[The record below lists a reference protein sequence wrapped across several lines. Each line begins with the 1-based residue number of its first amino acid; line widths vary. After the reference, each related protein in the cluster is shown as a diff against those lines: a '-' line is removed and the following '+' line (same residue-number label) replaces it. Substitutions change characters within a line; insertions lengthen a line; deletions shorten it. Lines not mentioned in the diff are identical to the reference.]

1 MNEVTPS
8 SYWIASNALYI
19 TLNANGDPD
28 YIVGNATSGAQ
39 ILVYMKGIDGL
50 EYDAGHN
57 YRRWSLSLS
66 PTYFGTRTA
75 KYVYVAVPRPGNPV
89 GIATVVFPSE
99 HIDIYGKNEQEEQ
112 IGSEDFYYIFLQ
124 GIISATNAG
133 STEPRTWQQAVET
146 GTLSSDEALDA
157 GGDNTW
163 WKISTVD
170 DTVHFLKEIVMDAKS
185 FFQNFRLNGHE
196 FVSEAKP
203 GITPLDSENTIVT
216 PLFGNRHY
224 ISKDHD
230 DETQG
235 EIGFL
240 KGLWIKAK
248 NLFGIGESGDA
259 SFRNLH
265 LAENADID
273 GVLRSW
279 AGVFANLLQSSNW
292 TGDGH
297 FDTGFRL
304 MKDAAGVTSMVVDN
318 LFVRMKA
325 IFTELEIRKMSYA
338 GGNIIF
344 SHAGG
349 RIVALAGVAY
359 IKGEAR
365 VIGHTI
371 YLDDAE
377 VVGHKIILPDGA
389 GEFAYRCY
397 MLADDGTTRT
407 QNWWQVDDQ
416 ARCQTFNIQAG
427 TYQNVSNSFY
437 WRRVVGTGTEV
448 LSDGKTYD
456 YVDLSATDRF
466 TGTTIDGIDVSGF
479 ESVPQTGDQLVQMGN
494 RTDASRQ
501 GFVTIEVRGENAPA
515 FKVYKNVSGY
525 SLDNKRKICL
535 SPSLTDLKVQKLSI
549 ETEYDSQ
556 RVPMERGAWTDI
568 ANHRCYYYDLVQ
580 HNGATWL
587 CIYPESGIDGVLY
600 TTEEPS
606 ATATYWRAYAQKG
619 EQGASTTVRGEA
631 VAHFATWES
640 LIAAMQTGVFVPSE
654 GDYILLDSSDGYEE
668 GEDRPSVVEYVNGP
682 DHTWDIQF
690 PSLLEGWIINGYLW
704 VAQETEW
711 HNNGKWQG
719 DDAINIML
727 TPESIILNQDL
738 QTKAIDLTQ
747 AYSDVTVVK
756 GDVLLSN
763 FVVTIGTGADAPV
776 HCNASVSGNRVRIT
790 SILSSGGVYYDNG
803 SVTVKITY
811 NGNTYTKVFKFYVN
825 LLGTWK
831 ETVEADTKTA
841 VAEMKYYVYD
851 KDGRVVAEQNIG
863 EYIQSSSINQSTIAS
878 TVGGMAGNGGNILA
892 GSELFPVDTKLEHVS
907 TQADGVIEYPQGSS
921 PAIFGAVQL
930 VAGKTYILQIK
941 SDGTLASAH
950 DGSGGTQVGKYT
962 VWLRI
967 NGTLDGSAYNG
978 LIFTSQNLTGT
989 LDDGALWWRFKCE
1002 LTGMYWLRTNTYS
1015 DGTTPVTVHFWDL
1028 MLEQSTIPSGWS
1040 APSSRVLSQI
1050 KQTASQIELSI
1061 TNKLGE
1067 TGIKID
1073 GNNRHIDLTAA
1084 QVKMDDG
1091 ETQTIVEGGKIKS
1104 SVIDADKV
1112 IANGIKG
1119 KTIDAE
1125 DATFKNILVSGG
1137 LRSPFTHVSPG
1148 DRLDT
1153 QFNDNVVVLSDGIA
1167 VFGLPWDVSQSGR
1180 RVTVT
1185 NYKWGTDTQA
1195 MTGYAQL
1202 QAPTGKYFFEDGLMK
1217 ENIQLSRESV
1227 ELIGYGDSEN
1237 FYGWIVQ
1244 SRVNLATHYR
1254 YGHQLNVL
1262 AMGTV
1267 KFISSP
1273 STRVPIMD
1281 YKTFDGSTLTM
1292 THLAQGSFRI
1302 EFDSNVN
1309 WFNEDSDVMVMVTGY
1324 GSGENGGVVYAN
1336 LQGCFTSHFAVR
1348 VGDDASLNDGGFQF
1362 MVFNRGEWIY
1372 LNMPTASANY
1382 NDGGGAWNDGG
1393 GTIID
1398 VL

>member
-1 MNEVTPS
+1 MTEVTPS

-39 ILVYMKGIDGL
+39 ILVYMKGINGL

-57 YRRWSLSLS
+57 YRRWPLSLS

-259 SFRNLH
+259 LFRNLH

-304 MKDAAGVTSMVVDN
+304 MKDATGVTSMVVDN

-325 IFTELEIRKMSYA
+325 IFTELEIRKISYA

-349 RIVALAGVAY
+349 KIVALAGVTY
-359 IKGEAR
+359 IRGEAH

-377 VVGHKIILPDGA
+377 VVGHKVILPDGA

-456 YVDLSATDRF
+456 YVDLSATDCF
-466 TGTTIDGIDVSGF
+466 TGTTIDGIDVTGF

-535 SPSLTDLKVQKLSI
+535 SPSLTDLKVNKLSI
-549 ETEYDSQ
+549 ETEYEVA
-556 RVPMERGAWTDI
+556 RVPMQRADEWYTGM
-568 ANHRCYYYDLVQ
+568 RCYYYDLVQ
-580 HNGATWL
+580 HSGASWL
-587 CIYPESGIDGVLY
+587 CIYPEGGVDGVAY

-606 ATATYWRAYAQKG
+606 ATATYWRVYAS
-619 EQGASTTVRGEA
+619 QGPQGIPGPTGPSA
-631 VAHFATWES
+631 VGVTFNPES
-640 LIAAMQTGVFVPSE
+640 LIIEQNNEAPYNLKLENALVTLKIKE
-654 GDYILLDSSDGYEE
+654 GDEDHSSGALITSVT
-668 GEDRPSVVEYVNGP
+668 PSTFEY
-682 DHTWDIQF
+682 
-690 PSLLEGWIINGYLW
+690 
-704 VAQETEW
+704 
-711 HNNGKWQG
+711 QG
-719 DDAINIML
+719 ATYNSC
-727 TPESIILNQDL
+727 TCQTVLN
-738 QTKAIDLTQ
+738 TA
-747 AYSDVTVVK
+747 
-756 GDVLLSN
+756 
-763 FVVTIGTGADAPV
+763 
-776 HCNASVSGNRVRIT
+776 VRIT
-790 SILSSGGVYYDNG
+790 AIGTKGTTTVNGKTINNYVDQGYIDITVRYKGQNHTVRVY
-803 SVTVKITY
+803 
-811 NGNTYTKVFKFYVN
+811 FYCN
-825 LLGTWK
+825 LLGTWQ
-831 ETVEADTKTA
+831 ETVIGSTKTE
-841 VAEMKYYVYD
+841 VARSLSYAYTEED
-851 KDGRVVAEQNIG
+851 
-863 EYIQSSSINQSTIAS
+863 
-878 TVGGMAGNGGNILA
+878 
-892 GSELFPVDTKLEHVS
+892 
-907 TQADGVIEYPQGSS
+907 PQD
-921 PAIFGAVQL
+921 V
-930 VAGKTYILQIK
+930 KT
-941 SDGTLASAH
+941 
-950 DGSGGTQVGKYT
+950 
-962 VWLRI
+962 
-967 NGTLDGSAYNG
+967 
-978 LIFTSQNLTGT
+978 
-989 LDDGALWWRFKCE
+989 
-1002 LTGMYWLRTNTYS
+1002 
-1015 DGTTPVTVHFWDL
+1015 
-1028 MLEQSTIPSGWS
+1028 LEQLGTFIKGSQDYEVNLQSKVLDANGNVIKTSGS
-1040 APSSRVLSQI
+1040 LY
-1050 KQTASQIELSI
+1050 KQTADAAELAI

-1073 GNNRHIDLTAA
+1073 GNNREINLIAGKVNFKNADGSTANPKIVIDPTTGAMYLVDAKISGNAEIGGELKGATGTFKGAVNIA
-1084 QVKMDDG
+1084 DG
-1091 ETQTIVEGGKIKS
+1091 KVLIDGNTIS
-1104 SVIDADKV
+1104 SVTSDAVQMHIGVNGFISKV
-1112 IANGIKG
+1112 ANSLVNYLMATTSGI
-1119 KTIDAE
+1119 E
-1125 DATFKNILVSGG
+1125 
-1137 LRSPFTHVSPG
+1137 LRWG
-1148 DRLDT
+1148 
-1153 QFNDNVVVLSDGIA
+1153 SDGIK
-1167 VFGLPWDVSQSGR
+1167 LS
-1180 RVTVT
+1180 T
-1185 NYKWGTDTQA
+1185 
-1195 MTGYAQL
+1195 
-1202 QAPTGKYFFEDGLMK
+1202 DGLQRYNGSTWVDMFAK
-1217 ENIQLSRESV
+1217 PRAVVTSGPYALSRDIGIVVCTYRDHDMYEILLPADAQDGDQIFIRTTGFSV
-1227 ELIGYGDSEN
+1227 FVSANEGQTMYNPDYGDH
-1237 FYGWIVQ
+1237 
-1244 SRVNLATHYR
+1244 SR
-1254 YGHQLNVL
+1254 QLNDQDCFWMTFVQ
-1262 AMGTV
+1262 GTW
-1267 KFISSP
+1267 
-1273 STRVPIMD
+1273 
-1281 YKTFDGSTLTM
+1281 Y
-1292 THLAQGSFRI
+1292 
-1302 EFDSNVN
+1302 SN
-1309 WFNEDSDVMVMVTGY
+1309 
-1324 GSGENGGVVYAN
+1324 YAE
-1336 LQGCFTSHFAVR
+1336 V
-1348 VGDDASLNDGGFQF
+1348 
-1362 MVFNRGEWIY
+1362 
-1372 LNMPTASANY
+1372 
-1382 NDGGGAWNDGG
+1382 
-1393 GTIID
+1393 
-1398 VL
+1398 